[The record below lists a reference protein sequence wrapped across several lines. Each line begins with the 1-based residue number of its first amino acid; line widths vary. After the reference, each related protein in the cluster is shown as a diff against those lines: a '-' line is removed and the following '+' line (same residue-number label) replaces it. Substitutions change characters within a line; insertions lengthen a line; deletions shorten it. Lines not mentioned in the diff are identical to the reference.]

1 MKNLKELINESFSK
15 EYGYRIKLARDC
27 SPDDLSRLEGV
38 LAKYNLVSATPWKR
52 LPIQENPM
60 EFQRL
65 KGVNVTSEVCSTDVV
80 LKYPVNQRILEV
92 LVCVEMNMK
101 HDHVL
106 CYGVN
111 DPRRI
116 ESEMAEKRLADDKD
130 RSVEIPE
137 AQLEEVDSTEDQ
149 EHYTAQNEDLD
160 LAVFGEEYNSKF
172 LAELQRIK
180 AEKGADYFKNY
191 PTKDELMGDD
201 LRAMHDSITGL
212 AHGGNAPEAKQ
223 ADTIS
228 QSSRRN

>member
-92 LVCVEMNMK
+92 LVCVEMNMN

-137 AQLEEVDSTEDQ
+137 AQLEEVDSTEDE